1 VPSFEATPDHKR
13 RILIAATAGGFLVRL
28 LLVAVSLGSN
38 DIFTWETFGRW
49 ITQRGLFDLYE
60 HNPTFNHPPIP
71 GYYSAAVA
79 GLADWLHVPFAIVF
93 KFPVVCCDAVAAGLL
108 FKVWR
113 RRRGEL
119 AGWTAAAMYAW
130 AFTPILVSSYHGNT
144 DSVAA
149 AAWLL
154 SVYLATEHGADF
166 TAGLALGAAINVKLI
181 PILGI
186 PAAFAYYRSWKR
198 ATRFFDGLALGL
210 LPFLPV
216 VFFVG
221 PAFYRN
227 AIAYSSNFDLWGLPG
242 IAMLLSRS
250 PGLFAR
256 FGSALATLCLSLG
269 KPLILVAVL
278 ASVAWSRWKSAIDPY
293 ALAALAPAL
302 FLALTP
308 GFGVQYT
315 QYLCPLLFA
324 ASLRDGAL
332 YATASG
338 LFIGLVYYE
347 FWTGTFPWRSFHSSS
362 FPMPAPILGLVA
374 WVLLLVIVRRL
385 WLARNA
391 EANVVGG

>member
-1 VPSFEATPDHKR
+1 VPPFEASPDYKR
-13 RILIAATAGGFLVRL
+13 RLLIAATAGGFLVRL
-28 LLVAVSLGSN
+28 ALVAVSLGSN
-38 DIFTWETFGRW
+38 DIFTWEIFGRW
-49 ITQRGLFDLYE
+49 IAQRGLFDLYQL
-60 HNPTFNHPPIP
+60 NPTFNHPPLP
-71 GYYSAAVA
+71 GYYSAAVFALA
-79 GLADWLHVPFAIVF
+79 GWLHVPFAIVF
-93 KFPVVCCDAVAAGLL
+93 KLPIVCCDAFAAVLL
-108 FKVWR
+108 FKLWS

-119 AGWTAAAMYAW
+119 AGWTAAALYAW
-130 AFTPILVSSYHGNT
+130 ALTPILVSSYHGNT

-166 TAGLALGAAINVKLI
+166 AAGLALAAAINVKLI
-181 PILGI
+181 PLLGV

-216 VFFVG
+216 AVLVG

-227 AIAYSSNFDLWGLPG
+227 AIAYGSSVDLWGLPG
-242 IAMLLSRS
+242 IAVLFSRS
-250 PGLFAR
+250 PGLPGQL
-256 FGSALATLCLSLG
+256 GSALTAFCVSLG
-269 KPLILVAVL
+269 KPLIVFAVL
-278 ASVAWSRWKSAIDPY
+278 ASVAWSRWKSTIDPY

-332 YATASG
+332 YATSSG
-338 LFIGLVYYE
+338 LFIGLVYIG
-347 FWTGTFPWRSFHSSS
+347 FWTGTFPWQSFHSSS
-362 FPMPAPILGLVA
+362 FPMPAAILGFAA
-374 WVLLLVIVRRL
+374 WVLLLTIIRRL
-385 WLARNA
+385 WVAR
-391 EANVVGG
+391 ANTEVNVGV